1 MEHRRAGSRHLGGA
15 HPRQR
20 AFRRNGLMALAAL
33 ALCLVGAALGAAY
46 TTRIAAQPVK
56 QLSDRLE
63 GPGQQELAGL
73 FVTVLEGEVTE
84 ISWGEKSLPCPGHS
98 YRLLSTEA
106 AISTAY
112 SSFSHVQI
120 AIESEHLTRGL
131 RCGST
136 LPQDV
141 QEGDTSVSVRS
152 VDPGTQVG
160 SPANIYEDGETQIKS
175 FSPCVTLSRICTGR
189 YVLRAYLDGPRRH
202 VQLEYV
208 FAVLSGDKASDPPP
222 PS

>member
-1 MEHRRAGSRHLGGA
+1 MKHRTAGSRHLGGA
-15 HPRQR
+15 PGRPG
-20 AFRRNGLMALAAL
+20 AIRRKGLIVLAVLAVCLAA
-33 ALCLVGAALGAAY
+33 AALGAAD
-46 TTRIAAQPVK
+46 TTVTAEPIK

-84 ISWGEKSLPCPGHS
+84 ISWGEKSLPCPGRR
-98 YRLLSTEA
+98 YPLLSTEA
-106 AISTAY
+106 AISSAY

-131 RCGST
+131 HCGSK
-136 LPQDV
+136 LPRDV

-152 VDPGTQVG
+152 VDPRAQVG

-175 FSPCVTLSRICTGR
+175 FSPCVTLSRICAGR
-189 YVLRAYLDGPRRH
+189 YVLHAYLDAPRRR

-208 FAVLSGDKASDPPP
+208 FAVLSGSKASDPPP

>member
-1 MEHRRAGSRHLGGA
+1 MRYRRAGSRHLGA
-15 HPRQR
+15 VRRRPR
-20 AFRRNGLMALAAL
+20 AMRRDGLTALAAL
-33 ALCLVGAALGAAY
+33 ALCLAAAALGAAD
-46 TTRIAAQPVK
+46 TTVTAAPIK

-98 YRLLSTEA
+98 YPLLSTEA
-106 AISTAY
+106 AISSAY

-131 RCGST
+131 RCGSK
-136 LPQDV
+136 LPRDV
-141 QEGDTSVSVRS
+141 QEGNTSVSVRS
-152 VDPGTQVG
+152 VDPGAQVG

-189 YVLRAYLDGPRRH
+189 YVLHAYLDGPRRR

-208 FAVLSGDKASDPPP
+208 FAVLSGSKASDRPPP

>member
-1 MEHRRAGSRHLGGA
+1 MKHRRAGSRHLGGA
-15 HPRQR
+15 PGRPWVI
-20 AFRRNGLMALAAL
+20 RRKGLIALAVL
-33 ALCLVGAALGAAY
+33 AACLVGAGLGAAD
-46 TTRIAAQPVK
+46 TTVTAAPIK

-63 GPGQQELAGL
+63 GPGQRELAGL

-98 YRLLSTEA
+98 YPLLSTEA
-106 AISTAY
+106 AISSAY

-131 RCGST
+131 RCGSK

-141 QEGDTSVSVRS
+141 QEGSTSVSVRS
-152 VDPGTQVG
+152 VGPGAQVG
-160 SPANIYEDGETQIKS
+160 SPANVYEDSETQIKS

-189 YVLRAYLDGPRRH
+189 YVLRAYLDGPRRR
-202 VQLEYV
+202 VRLEYV
-208 FAVLSGDKASDPPP
+208 FAVLSGHKVSAPSPPN
-222 PS
+222 